1 LPRAGEAAGKCGTGS
16 VRAAIASV
24 SLGHDLAVGR
34 YSLPALF
41 AFLTVVFA
49 VIAFA
54 AGSHSRWVIAISAA
68 AIGAWMATFAWA
80 ALRRM
85 RR

>member
-1 LPRAGEAAGKCGTGS
+1 VLLR
-16 VRAAIASV
+16 
-24 SLGHDLAVGR
+24 HHLAVGR

-41 AFLTVVFA
+41 TFLTLAFA
-49 VIAFA
+49 VIAVAGA
-54 AGSHSRWVIAISAA
+54 ANGRWVIAIAA
-68 AIGAWMATFAWA
+68 AGIGAWMATFVWT

>member
-1 LPRAGEAAGKCGTGS
+1 ML
-16 VRAAIASV
+16 
-24 SLGHDLAVGR
+24 LGHDLAVGR

-41 AFLTVVFA
+41 TFLTFVFA

-54 AGSHSRWVIAISAA
+54 AAIHRQWVIAISAA
-68 AIGAWMATFAWA
+68 AIGAWMATFAWG

>member
-1 LPRAGEAAGKCGTGS
+1 LYPR
-16 VRAAIASV
+16 R
-24 SLGHDLAVGR
+24 LGIISAVGR

-41 AFLTVVFA
+41 GFLTAVFA

-54 AGSHSRWVIAISAA
+54 GASHGRWVIAIAA
-68 AIGAWMATFAWA
+68 AGIGAWMATFAWN

-85 RR
+85 RG

>member
-1 LPRAGEAAGKCGTGS
+1 ML
-16 VRAAIASV
+16 
-24 SLGHDLAVGR
+24 LGHDLAVGR

-41 AFLTVVFA
+41 TFLTVVFA

-54 AGSHSRWVIAISAA
+54 GAAHAQWVIAVAAA
-68 AIGAWMATFAWA
+68 AIGAWMASFAWA